1 MRSDIKIEA
10 EKERGI
16 IMERTSNR
24 KYYDL
29 EISISD
35 DDNIEV
41 VIEQFERMHYLLHI
55 EIKTLRSL
63 LSDSMWDYE
72 QLRNELIEAREK
84 IAEHDKI
91 DINYVV
97 LSEASKATGV
107 SQKKLIELARKGYIR
122 FLFEIGDCKSYAKAG
137 SIKNWKSAKTR
148 ARINKG
154 RVSK

>member
-1 MRSDIKIEA
+1 MGTKN
-10 EKERGI
+10 
-16 IMERTSNR
+16 NR

-29 EISISD
+29 KISISD
-35 DDNIEV
+35 SDDIEV

-55 EIKTLRSL
+55 EIETLRSW

-72 QLRNELIEAREK
+72 QLRNELIAAEEK
-84 IAEHDKI
+84 IAELDKI

-107 SQKKLIELARKGYIR
+107 PQKKLIELASKGYIR
-122 FLFEIGDCKSYAKAG
+122 FLFEMGDCKSYAKAG

-148 ARINKG
+148 AKLNKA
-154 RVSK
+154 R